1 MFVLMLVSCV
11 SISRTVVVRVED
23 YEAYYKKQRADS
35 NCGFA
40 EEFEVKY
47 KSIYSFMHIFWMFH
61 RASVDVLYS
70 VNVPVFLCKQLVP
83 GCLMSPSPSRT

>member
-1 MFVLMLVSCV
+1 MLVSHV

-40 EEFEVKY
+40 EEFEVKS
-47 KSIYSFMHIFWMFH
+47 KSIYSFILIFLMFH

-70 VNVPVFLCKQLVP
+70 VNMP
-83 GCLMSPSPSRT
+83 GF